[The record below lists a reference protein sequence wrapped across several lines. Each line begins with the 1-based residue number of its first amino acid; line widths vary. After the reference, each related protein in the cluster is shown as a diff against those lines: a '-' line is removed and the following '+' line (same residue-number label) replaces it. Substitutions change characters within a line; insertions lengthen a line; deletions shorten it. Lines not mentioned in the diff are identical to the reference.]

1 MVLVLMVAA
10 GGFLG
15 GFLRWLLSQLL
26 PAKPATFSANMLAC
40 GVAGM
45 ILISNF
51 SELENAL
58 FFTGFCGALST
69 WSTLARELGQ
79 LCQEKRW
86 GAAFSYAAATV
97 SLGVVAVLAGYLG
110 RVLLFDLI
118 GS

>member
-58 FFTGFCGALST
+58 FFTGFAGPCPPGPLWPGSWGSCARRNVGARPSAMLQPPFPWVWWLCWRDIWDGCCSST
-69 WSTLARELGQ
+69 
-79 LCQEKRW
+79 
-86 GAAFSYAAATV
+86 
-97 SLGVVAVLAGYLG
+97 
-110 RVLLFDLI
+110 
-118 GS
+118 